1 MSYPNE
7 IYMIPQG
14 LMYKGVLT
22 EIKKSKE
29 SLQPFFEAFTNAW
42 EAIQLKRDSGETFE
56 PAINIKIYSTQ
67 TTDSRLEFAKLSIH
81 DNGIGFNDTEFQR
94 FNNYKDY
101 TKGFKNLGSGRI
113 QYVHHFVKSN
123 VVSVYKGD
131 NNLRK
136 REFILSKDDEF
147 LAQNAIVFHKS
158 DEVCDTVSETGTTI
172 TFSSLL
178 DPRSMIYHNLTD
190 EDLKNRIL
198 DRYMQLFCLN
208 KPIMPTIKIQHF
220 VHNDLLSENEIGLSD
235 VPSIDKSLPISINYS
250 TLSPDG
256 RRIIHIDR
264 TEEFTIN
271 AFKVD
276 KRTLKENRIRL
287 TSKHEVVESV
297 EFEID
302 LISKSDVIDD
312 FRFLFLIASE
322 YIDERDT
329 DTRGDIRIPRREDF
343 EKTLD
348 IFGTE
353 EILLED
359 IQGNVN
365 NSLAGMYPEIEALK
379 SAHDLNFKKLKEM
392 FLLPE
397 ESAYSITISVNDSE
411 KKILEKF
418 YKSEAKKEADL
429 DANIKT
435 QIDRLNMLDPAS
447 EDYQE
452 QLSTEVEQ
460 LVQVL
465 PMQNKINLTHYV
477 ARRKLVLELFDK
489 VLNAR
494 LRVQNDGSRNNN
506 EALLH
511 NILFQQSSSNPEISD
526 LWLLNEDYVYFDG
539 CSEQKL
545 RHVTVDGV
553 SLLRNNL
560 TTEEEDYR
568 TSLGEDRFSKR
579 PDILLFPEE
588 SKCIIIE
595 FKRPDVSISDHL
607 NQIQNYASLLL
618 HFTREEFKVDTFYG
632 YFIGENIDPRD
643 VRSYEP
649 EFIPSYKFDFLFR
662 PSRKVA
668 DVLGHRRDGEI
679 YTEVIKYSTLL
690 QRAKK
695 RNEIFINKP
704 TKTASAFSIE
714 EVLAEE
720 SVQLEE

>member
-1 MSYPNE
+1 M
-7 IYMIPQG
+7 
-14 LMYKGVLT
+14 
-22 EIKKSKE
+22 
-29 SLQPFFEAFTNAW
+29 
-42 EAIQLKRDSGETFE
+42 
-56 PAINIKIYSTQ
+56 
-67 TTDSRLEFAKLSIH
+67 
-81 DNGIGFNDTEFQR
+81 
-94 FNNYKDY
+94 
-101 TKGFKNLGSGRI
+101 
-113 QYVHHFVKSN
+113 
-123 VVSVYKGD
+123 
-131 NNLRK
+131 
-136 REFILSKDDEF
+136 
-147 LAQNAIVFHKS
+147 
-158 DEVCDTVSETGTTI
+158 
-172 TFSSLL
+172 
-178 DPRSMIYHNLTD
+178 
-190 EDLKNRIL
+190 
-198 DRYMQLFCLN
+198 
-208 KPIMPTIKIQHF
+208 
-220 VHNDLLSENEIGLSD
+220 
-235 VPSIDKSLPISINYS
+235 
-250 TLSPDG
+250 
-256 RRIIHIDR
+256 
-264 TEEFTIN
+264 
-271 AFKVD
+271 
-276 KRTLKENRIRL
+276 KENRIRL